1 MLCNTDRNLNAISVS
16 SGRLVGAWRNNFW
29 RGICSCSAC
38 PAFALLILLLVA
50 SLSAGCSS
58 NILGQ
63 SFSAS
68 AAEDGQ
74 QSADAGLRTV
84 ISLRKQSQTGSASNV
99 AELRHA
105 EEEAAAHYLVAG
117 TEARIAG
124 HLDEAARL
132 FELGLLAQP
141 GNLALNEARAATLK
155 RKDVLRFSAEAE
167 RARIAGNTEAAQ
179 SLYQKAEFLDRGN
192 AKVLAALREM
202 SQEEERRGEKFA
214 IKAFESRTPIELNF
228 RDARLKDALLVI
240 AKPYNLNFVF
250 DATVADVEISVSA
263 KRLTFFQAM
272 QLLLQSGDCF
282 YKAIGQ
288 NSILVSK
295 NQKKQKYTDLYFK
308 TFYLQTV
315 KAEKMA
321 EILSSSMQLKTVIPD
336 KTLNAVQIR
345 ASREALKIAER
356 VIAEHD
362 RTRAQIALDI
372 EILEVDRTKSRQ
384 LGIDHGSQIAAQ
396 FPQANLAAAIEGPAK
411 VLSSGAVTLPVTTLN
426 YLKNDV
432 NTKTLSKPRIRT
444 VDGEAAK
451 IHVGDKVPLRS
462 ASFQDGQNRTAFEYH
477 DIGLKIDALPRYSE
491 GGSISVELKLE
502 VSSLGH
508 NLGTAAEPAYSVG
521 TRNISTHLILR
532 DGEAAILAGFVQDED
547 RQALSQVPGAS
558 DLEGAGRLFAVDG
571 YTGSHTDILM
581 TVTSYVVGQR
591 GLPSATDSDFY
602 SGSLGDFTSEDASG
616 YLKQSSASGEPLR
629 YRLSAKGA
637 QQVADD
643 GPTAP
648 SAGASAPQ
656 LQAAAAAAPPGKRPQ
671 LIFVNELY
679 SVDQGDRVVVEV
691 RGRDLGSAKLFTT
704 SVLFNPAKLSL
715 EEYEDC
721 QTGKRIKA
729 EGDPTGVF
737 KLTVTPPKSSG
748 ADVLIA
754 KLTLQGRERG
764 LSYLLLN
771 NSDAVLDQAGNAVLM
786 ELGSSKVE
794 VR

>member
-1 MLCNTDRNLNAISVS
+1 M
-16 SGRLVGAWRNNFW
+16 
-29 RGICSCSAC
+29 
-38 PAFALLILLLVA
+38 
-50 SLSAGCSS
+50 
-58 NILGQ
+58 
-63 SFSAS
+63 
-68 AAEDGQ
+68 
-74 QSADAGLRTV
+74 SADAGLRTV
-84 ISLRKQSQTGSASNV
+84 ISLRKQSQTGSASSV

-105 EEEAAAHYLVAG
+105 EEEAAARYLVAG

-155 RKDVLRFSAEAE
+155 RKEVLRFSAEAG
-167 RARIAGNTEAAQ
+167 RARIAGNTEGAQ

-202 SQEEERRGEKFA
+202 SQEEERRGEKFV
-214 IKAFESRTPIELNF
+214 IKAFKSRAPIELNF

-263 KRLTFFQAM
+263 KQLTFFQAL

-288 NSILVSK
+288 NSILVAK
-295 NQKKQKYTDLYFK
+295 NEKKQKYTDLYFK

-362 RTRAQIALDI
+362 RTRAQIALDV

-384 LGIDHGSQIAAQ
+384 LGIDYGSRIAAQ
-396 FPQANLAAAIEGPAK
+396 VPQANLAATMEAPAE
-411 VLSSGAVTLPVTTLN
+411 VLSSAAVTLPVTTLS

-432 NTKTLSKPRIRT
+432 NTRTLSKPRIRT

-451 IHVGDKVPLRS
+451 IHVGNKVPLRS
-462 ASFQDGQNRTAFEYH
+462 SSIQDASGQNRTTFEYR
-477 DIGLKIDALPRYSE
+477 DIGLKIEALPRFSE
-491 GGSISVELKLE
+491 GGSIAVELKLE
-502 VSSLGH
+502 VSSLGQ
-508 NLGTAAEPAYSVG
+508 NLGTAADPAYSVG

-558 DLEGAGRLFAVDG
+558 DLGAVGRLFAVDG

-581 TVTSYVVGQR
+581 TVTSHVVGQR
-591 GLPSATDSDFY
+591 GQPSATDSDFY
-602 SGSLGDFTSEDASG
+602 SGSLDNFTSEDASG

-637 QQVADD
+637 PQVADD

-648 SAGASAPQ
+648 SADGSVPYPKT
-656 LQAAAAAAPPGKRPQ
+656 AAAAASSGKRPR
-671 LIFVNELY
+671 LIFANELY
-679 SVDQGDRVVVEV
+679 SVDQGGRVVVEV
-691 RGRDLGSAKLFTT
+691 RGRDLGSAKQFTT

-715 EEYEDC
+715 EEYEDS
-721 QTGKRIKA
+721 QTGRRIKT
-729 EGDPTGVF
+729 EGDLAGVL

-754 KLTLQGRERG
+754 KLTLQGREKG

-786 ELGSSKVE
+786 ELGSSKAE